1 MDCNTSPQH
10 IQGVGEMDTEARL
23 FHVQSWSIRIVQ
35 GSKNLIS
42 LIQTLLHFAS
52 AFSFIYKEPAHISAN
67 LSPAWVIPTNKR
79 WSMDSPRNLSR
90 SGRTQTLRNLSSL
103 QKTAPCLVHVCI
115 VFLDMCNFLVEK
127 EVRGEDQTAAL
138 IMVDNWQ
145 IIVYLD
151 PRLSHHDMHRR
162 VITTDGLSLVPTKEI
177 SQ

>member
-1 MDCNTSPQH
+1 
-10 IQGVGEMDTEARL
+10 
-23 FHVQSWSIRIVQ
+23 
-35 GSKNLIS
+35 
-42 LIQTLLHFAS
+42 
-52 AFSFIYKEPAHISAN
+52 
-67 LSPAWVIPTNKR
+67 
-79 WSMDSPRNLSR
+79 MDSPRNLSR